1 MEGPSFGAFFYS
13 NDEKNEMS
21 DKHYLSKLP
30 TWCADDAARI
40 AAEDGINLSLNHL
53 DVLDAARH
61 FYDQYGFSPSM
72 WPLCKTV
79 AEHCGLDKGRSI
91 YLLQLFPGSPA
102 KLVARYAGLPK
113 PKNCI

>member
-1 MEGPSFGAFFYS
+1 
-13 NDEKNEMS
+13 MS
-21 DKHYLSKLP
+21 DKHYLSKLAQWS
-30 TWCADDAARI
+30 TDQAAAI
-40 AAEDGINLSLNHL
+40 AAEDSLELGNEHL
-53 DVLDAARH
+53 QVLDAARD

-72 WPLCKTV
+72 RPLCRTV
-79 AEHCGLDKGRSI
+79 AEHCGLEKGRSI

>member
-1 MEGPSFGAFFYS
+1 MS
-13 NDEKNEMS
+13 NKN
-21 DKHYLSKLP
+21 YLSKL
-30 TWCADDAARI
+30 ADWSWDQATGI
-40 AAEDGINLSLNHL
+40 AAEETIELNGEHFE
-53 DVLDAARH
+53 VLDAARS

-72 WPLCKTV
+72 RPLCKTV
-79 AEHCGLDKGRSI
+79 AEHCGLEKGRSI

>member
-1 MEGPSFGAFFYS
+1 
-13 NDEKNEMS
+13 MS

-30 TWCADDAARI
+30 AWSAHEAVRI
-40 AAEDGINLSLNHL
+40 AAEDGIDLSASHL
-53 DVLDAARH
+53 DVLDAARR
-61 FYDQYGFSPSM
+61 FYDRYGFSPSM
-72 WPLCKTV
+72 RPLCKTV

-102 KLVARYAGLPK
+102 KLVARHAGLPK

>member
-1 MEGPSFGAFFYS
+1 
-13 NDEKNEMS
+13 MS
-21 DKHYLSKLP
+21 DKNYLSKL
-30 TWCADDAARI
+30 ADWSGDQAASI
-40 AAEDGINLSLNHL
+40 AAEDAIELSAEQLQ
-53 DVLDAARH
+53 VLQAARR

-72 WPLCKTV
+72 RPLCKTV
-79 AEHCGLDKGRSI
+79 AEHCGLEKGRSI